1 MSRLFAFA
9 LPFALLL
16 PGVAEAETSRQPPR
30 TPPIVPGVI
39 VLAAIG
45 AVAIRMNRRGGL

>member
-1 MSRLFAFA
+1 MSRLF
-9 LPFALLL
+9 PFALAAALL
-16 PGVAEAETSRQPPR
+16 VPGVAEGGTSREPPR